1 MASQRKARIGVVG
14 AGVWA
19 NFAHFPAVQSHSEA
33 ELVAVCQRNENK
45 LHSTLEYWGIPHG
58 FTDFRKMIE
67 TVSLDG
73 LIVATPHYMHYEPAK
88 VGLEHGLHVLVEKP
102 MVLRTDHAQELVAL
116 AREKQRTLLV
126 GHPLPHITQLQQVRD
141 LFVKG
146 VFGEVK
152 QVSGTWA
159 SPSSILYRQGPIPP
173 ELDQELREIDP
184 SHKRTPYNP
193 DSYNSFEVAGGG
205 QGQTQLAHQ
214 ASLIFWLTGL
224 RATQVFAFMNND
236 GCAVDA
242 YDALAIRFDNGALGA
257 LATWGTL
264 AFKQTPMHEC
274 RIHAERGLLIMDL
287 IQGTVSIHW
296 ADGTT
301 EEFPVIPPETRWP
314 QLAPATNLIDVILG
328 EAEPVCPGEIGLTT
342 VQLTAAAYASVASGR
357 PQTVG

>member
-1 MASQRKARIGVVG
+1 MPRSWWR
-14 AGVWA
+14 W
-19 NFAHFPAVQSHSEA
+19 
-33 ELVAVCQRNENK
+33 
-45 LHSTLEYWGIPHG
+45 
-58 FTDFRKMIE
+58 
-67 TVSLDG
+67 
-73 LIVATPHYMHYEPAK
+73 
-88 VGLEHGLHVLVEKP
+88 
-102 MVLRTDHAQELVAL
+102 L
-116 AREKQRTLLV
+116 ARNRGRCVE
-126 GHPLPHITQLQQVRD
+126 HPCLTFTQLQQVRISCQRC
-141 LFVKG
+141 L
-146 VFGEVK
+146 GEVK
-152 QVSGTWA
+152 QVSGHGFA
-159 SPSSILYRQGPIPP
+159 IIDPLPQGPIPP

-357 PQTVG
+357 QTVG